1 MKNNTARSDARAEDE
16 QVIARAVNRLK
27 KAYLRHVSWRG
38 VAKERGVNVQYVWSL
53 CQRGVVPRKPE
64 VRAALFLPRVMPS
77 ERTRKPRRAPVK
89 LGAEGWQEVYFKKV
103 KAKR

>member
-1 MKNNTARSDARAEDE
+1 MKDNIVRSDARAEDE
-16 QVIARAVNRLK
+16 QVIERAVKRLK

-77 ERTRKPRRAPVK
+77 ERMRKPKPPFVRIGEPGWEERYFRK
-89 LGAEGWQEVYFKKV
+89 LGRSK
-103 KAKR
+103 

>member
-1 MKNNTARSDARAEDE
+1 MKNNTVRSDARAGDE
-16 QVIARAVNRLK
+16 QVIERAVNRLK

-77 ERTRKPRRAPVK
+77 ERNRKPKPPFIRIGEP
-89 LGAEGWQEVYFKKV
+89 GWEERYLRKFGKSK
-103 KAKR
+103 